1 MHIPSIFEGS
11 QIKEFGLWRATSA
24 LTRGFQ
30 REWPKSQFLFIF
42 CWLNWLPYA
51 NFWNYW
57 STTPSFPC
65 HHIRS
70 GHEVLVICTWLCSSI
85 ILLLILLFYVT
96 SIQCLPLHKNKSRNQ
111 FDRCIFAFQKGPL
124 HWMEASI
131 PNLLAS
137 PPIIPYLLLFVRIFS
152 ENTYVRFHL
161 ERVILILSL
170 KIYLKCKTNRCVS
183 VNLKK
188 NQNYQDNIIT

>member
-96 SIQCLPLHKNKSRNQ
+96 SLQCLPLHKKQQMQIKKSIRLV
-111 FDRCIFAFQKGPL
+111 FICIPKGTTSLNGSLNPKFA
-124 HWMEASI
+124 S
-131 PNLLAS
+131 
-137 PPIIPYLLLFVRIFS
+137 
-152 ENTYVRFHL
+152 
-161 ERVILILSL
+161 
-170 KIYLKCKTNRCVS
+170 
-183 VNLKK
+183 
-188 NQNYQDNIIT
+188 